1 MKSTNFSFE
10 LPALQ
15 DILNKLEKIDS
26 RLESVLISK
35 PQTEVWLNS
44 KDAAIALGI
53 TTRTLQTYRVLT
65 TELTDPTHRRKT
77 LPPRISDLSGIE
89 KEVHA
94 PNLYLPPLWYYP
106 PNQSPP

>member
-53 TTRTLQTYRVLT
+53 TTRTLQTYR
-65 TELTDPTHRRKT
+65 DQGMIPYSQFGSKIRYRQ
-77 LPPRISDLSGIE
+77 SDIQDFLLDHYVSIKKVGE
-89 KEVHA
+89 
-94 PNLYLPPLWYYP
+94 
-106 PNQSPP
+106 